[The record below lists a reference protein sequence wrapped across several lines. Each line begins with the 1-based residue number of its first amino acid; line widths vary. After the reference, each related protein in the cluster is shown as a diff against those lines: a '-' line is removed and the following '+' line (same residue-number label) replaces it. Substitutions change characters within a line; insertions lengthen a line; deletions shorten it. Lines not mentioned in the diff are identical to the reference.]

1 MSVILYALV
10 AALAAL
16 LASMVPLK
24 FNITARRLTYLL
36 AASAGI
42 LLSIA
47 FVDILPEAFALSG
60 FAGFGILAGF
70 LIINF
75 MEQFVITEPSS
86 EITEDCKLHKVSMTA
101 FAGLLFHSFIDGIAI
116 AAGFGVSAALGAII
130 TFAVLIHSIPDGIS
144 ASSLLL
150 ASKFAQEKKKIFSL
164 ASLIAL
170 AKPFGAIT
178 MLFLSGIIDK
188 SFLSIMLGVS
198 AGSFIYISAAGLLP
212 HIHKEKNFRIFLAFL
227 LGVSL
232 VLLSSFA

>member
-1 MSVILYALV
+1 MYEILYALV

-16 LASMVPLK
+16 IASAIPLR
-24 FNITARRLTYLL
+24 FNIAAKNLTYLL
-36 AASAGI
+36 AISAGI
-42 LLSIA
+42 LISIA
-47 FVDILPEAFALSG
+47 FVDVLPEAFALSG
-60 FAGFGILAGF
+60 YAGLGLLAGF
-70 LIINF
+70 LIIYLT
-75 MEQFVITEPSS
+75 EQFVIAEPSI
-86 EITEDCKLHKVSMTA
+86 EADCKIHKVSMTA
-101 FAGLLFHSFIDGIAI
+101 FIGLLFHSFIDGIAI
-116 AAGFGVSAALGAII
+116 AAGFGVSASLGTII

-150 ASKFAQEKKKIFSL
+150 ASRYSNSKKKIFSL

-178 MLFLSGIIDK
+178 MLFLSGIIDI

-212 HIHKEKNFRIFLAFL
+212 HIHKEKDLKIFLAFV

>member
-1 MSVILYALV
+1 MSVILYSLV

-16 LASMVPLK
+16 LASIVPLK
-24 FNITARRLTYLL
+24 FNITSRRLTYLL

-47 FVDILPEAFALSG
+47 FVDILPEAFALSP

-116 AAGFGVSAALGAII
+116 AAGFGVSAALGAVI
-130 TFAVLIHSIPDGIS
+130 TFAVLIHAIPDGIS

-150 ASKFAQEKKKIFSL
+150 ASKYSSSRRKVFSL
-164 ASLIAL
+164 ASVIAL
-170 AKPFGAIT
+170 AKPAGTVAFLLLAGSVSN
-178 MLFLSGIIDK
+178 LFLSVV
-188 SFLSIMLGVS
+188 LGVS
-198 AGSFIYISAAGLLP
+198 AGSFIYVSAAGLLP
-212 HIHKEKNFRIFLAFL
+212 HIHREKNLKIFLVFV
-227 LGVSL
+227 LGIFL
-232 VLLSSFA
+232 VLLRSFV